1 MKKHFRP
8 TLWWMIHT
16 TLDCVLPTQFSV
28 IQTIHWNV
36 GLSVFF
42 FNFTKVFVIIVI
54 YAYLIDISQGSVE
67 THLQRGGICTNH
79 IIANCLQ
86 SVPVK
91 EFWKSVNNWRRCGQK
106 YSGTFFVSPCVS
118 ITALFTFVVAI
129 FGCCLERFTFKFQN
143 GNSVHSFETNLKT
156 YFFTRTSFSHSLAA
170 FQISYITWIWCCIN
184 YIDYLCLQA
193 TRYNYT
199 PEEKSALAELIGM
212 VKSIQSEMFHLEPL
226 LTRGIYFFIY
236 RQLQDFMHCFLSEP
250 LRKAEKRHKEVL
262 KRYRHYAA
270 AVVFCPMGRFSFA
283 IDTILPFPVPA
294 PWVVNNPWPPHL
306 SPVASSVAFLLVFL
320 FLSSLAV
327 DLSTR
332 FSPKNH
338 DATHVPTTSS
348 VYSSVYPWVL
358 FSFQLLFALRHVF
371 CALSKIS

>member
-184 YIDYLCLQA
+184 YIDYLLMFAGYKIQLHAGREVGARWTDRDGKEHTERDVSPRAFVDSWHLLLYLQTASRLHALLSVRA
-193 TRYNYT
+193 TTQSRKT
-199 PEEKSALAELIGM
+199 P
-212 VKSIQSEMFHLEPL
+212 Q
-226 LTRGIYFFIY
+226 R
-236 RQLQDFMHCFLSEP
+236 
-250 LRKAEKRHKEVL
+250 
-262 KRYRHYAA
+262 
-270 AVVFCPMGRFSFA
+270 
-283 IDTILPFPVPA
+283 
-294 PWVVNNPWPPHL
+294 
-306 SPVASSVAFLLVFL
+306 SSQKV
-320 FLSSLAV
+320 
-327 DLSTR
+327 
-332 FSPKNH
+332 
-338 DATHVPTTSS
+338 
-348 VYSSVYPWVL
+348 
-358 FSFQLLFALRHVF
+358 
-371 CALSKIS
+371 